1 MSVIKYKTADGYKT
15 LEVPTVQRAVMPN
28 ADSMPTGAIVQYTGA
43 TAGDFVNGYFYKV
56 EETTSTVTVN
66 YLGYSLDFG
75 SNHTSTFYGK
85 DGQTDGYFYACS
97 TSVLDGVSGVP
108 DFTLLDGNTW
118 IKDGQ
123 LYTEANAPTGAYAM
137 RFAYA
142 GIGEV
147 SAAYEREM
155 MSNRSINESNTQR
168 YIRRESSLDTT
179 NQETAITKYW
189 ARVNVQPSSAG
200 EAESYNDLTDKPA
213 INGHTLGGDQ
223 TSAQLGLMTPAD
235 IHVYSTTERLVG
247 EWIDGSPVYERVFQL
262 TNFTTLNANTTYEF
276 VKPVAS
282 YGIERLIDAMLI
294 GDTFAVQDGT
304 TPVYAIQHG
313 ISWYNKYDDVIKYTM
328 QGAMGGSSTPLQHAY
343 FIIRYTKVQS

>member
-1 MSVIKYKTADGYKT
+1 VAVIKYKTADGYKT

-28 ADSMPTGAIVQYTGA
+28 INDMPLGTIVQYTGA
-43 TAGDFVNGYFYKV
+43 TAGDFINGYFYKAV
-56 EETTSTVTVN
+56 ETSEVVQVN
-66 YLGYSLDFG
+66 YYGYAQG
-75 SNHTSTFYGK
+75 SGNYRTDLFIK
-85 DGQTDGYFYACS
+85 EGQTDGYYYSS
-97 TSVLDGVSGVP
+97 TSSTSAMKNLPNFTPLDGGKYVKDGVAYDFEDAPNRSESRVYPYVP
-108 DFTLLDGNTW
+108 DATSVTFK
-118 IKDGQ
+118 IRFKDGSSYMETSTSDT
-123 LYTEANAPTGAYAM
+123 L
-137 RFAYA
+137 
-142 GIGEV
+142 
-147 SAAYEREM
+147 ERK
-155 MSNRSINESNTQR
+155 SSI
-168 YIRRESSLDTT
+168 DTT
-179 NQETAITKYW
+179 REETVVTKSW
-189 ARVNVQPSSAG
+189 QQINVQPSSAG

-262 TNFTTLNANTTYEF
+262 TNFTALNANTTYEF

-328 QGAMGGSSTPLQHAY
+328 QGTMGGSSTPLQHAY

>member
-1 MSVIKYKTADGYKT
+1 MAVFKYKTADGYKT

-28 ADSMPTGAIVQYTGA
+28 IDSMPLGTIVQYTGA
-43 TAGDFVNGYFYKV
+43 TAGNFVNGYFYKAV
-56 EETTSTVTVN
+56 ESSEVVQVNYYGYTQGSGDYRTDLFSKEGQTEGYYYSSTTSASAMKTLPNFT
-66 YLGYSLDFG
+66 
-75 SNHTSTFYGK
+75 
-85 DGQTDGYFYACS
+85 
-97 TSVLDGVSGVP
+97 VLDGSKYV
-108 DFTLLDGNTW
+108 
-118 IKDGQ
+118 KDGVT
-123 LYTEANAPTGAYAM
+123 YDFEDAPNMAEGRVYPFISGSTSTTMKVRIKNGSSYM
-137 RFAYA
+137 
-142 GIGEV
+142 E
-147 SAAYEREM
+147 S
-155 MSNRSINESNTQR
+155 SNTVTLER
-168 YIRRESSLDTT
+168 KSSIDTT
-179 NQETAITKYW
+179 REEIVITKTW
-189 ARVNVQPSSAG
+189 QQINVQPSSAG
-200 EAESYNDLTDKPA
+200 EAESYNDLADKPA

>member
-1 MSVIKYKTADGYKT
+1 VAVIKYKTADGYKT

-28 ADSMPTGAIVQYTGA
+28 IDDIPLGTIVQYTGA
-43 TAGDFVNGYFYKV
+43 TAGNFVNGYFYKAV
-56 EETTSTVTVN
+56 ESSEVVQVNYYGYTQGSGDYRTDLFSKEGQTEGYYYSSTTSASVMK
-66 YLGYSLDFG
+66 SLP
-75 SNHTSTFYGK
+75 N
-85 DGQTDGYFYACS
+85 
-97 TSVLDGVSGVP
+97 
-108 DFTLLDGNTW
+108 FTPLDGNKYV
-118 IKDGQ
+118 KDGTT
-123 LYTEANAPTGAYAM
+123 YNFEDAPNMAESRVYPFSSSSSTTMKLRIKNGSSYM
-137 RFAYA
+137 
-142 GIGEV
+142 E
-147 SAAYEREM
+147 
-155 MSNRSINESNTQR
+155 NSNTVTLER
-168 YIRRESSLDTT
+168 KSSIDTT
-179 NQETAITKYW
+179 REETVVTKTW
-189 ARVNVQPSSAG
+189 QQINVQPSSAG
-200 EAESYNDLTDKPA
+200 EAESYNDLADKPA

-262 TNFTTLNANTTYEF
+262 TNFTALNANTTYEF

-294 GDTFAVQDGT
+294 GDTFAVQDGK